1 LPVHVGVYMLDFLL
15 LAALKD
21 SLCCAEGDRAG
32 AGVAFDLVVPL
43 GGGLGSGGDMG
54 EVVF

>member
-1 LPVHVGVYMLDFLL
+1 MLDFLL